1 MGGMKFETTTPQK
14 FLFGAISDLN
24 YLGPYTLGADLNLPK
39 VDAKNSNGKPSL
51 VKPIEILI
59 NLRKSSLRKVFN
71 VTLNKYDYESL
82 NLTKNDHL
90 KTLIEWF
97 EHHHYCQIKMI
108 AKKNSGITLNLPLTL
123 QFHAQPEFI
132 ILSKRPQK
140 ETWSH
145 LQIIQRNRTN

>member
-71 VTLNKYDYESL
+71 VDGQNE
-82 NLTKNDHL
+82 
-90 KTLIEWF
+90 
-97 EHHHYCQIKMI
+97 
-108 AKKNSGITLNLPLTL
+108 ITSRY
-123 QFHAQPEFI
+123 A
-132 ILSKRPQK
+132 
-140 ETWSH
+140 
-145 LQIIQRNRTN
+145 

>member
-14 FLFGAISDLN
+14 FLFGAIADLN

-71 VTLNKYDYESL
+71 AGLYE
-82 NLTKNDHL
+82 
-90 KTLIEWF
+90 
-97 EHHHYCQIKMI
+97 Y
-108 AKKNSGITLNLPLTL
+108 
-123 QFHAQPEFI
+123 
-132 ILSKRPQK
+132 RPKAGQK
-140 ETWSH
+140 
-145 LQIIQRNRTN
+145 

>member
-71 VTLNKYDYESL
+71 VNSYDYRTQL
-82 NLTKNDHL
+82 LRVVQNQPILFL
-90 KTLIEWF
+90 KSMSERGG
-97 EHHHYCQIKMI
+97 
-108 AKKNSGITLNLPLTL
+108 SD
-123 QFHAQPEFI
+123 
-132 ILSKRPQK
+132 K
-140 ETWSH
+140 ER
-145 LQIIQRNRTN
+145 L

>member
-71 VTLNKYDYESL
+71 VTLDKYDYR
-82 NLTKNDHL
+82 
-90 KTLIEWF
+90 
-97 EHHHYCQIKMI
+97 HHPD
-108 AKKNSGITLNLPLTL
+108 IT
-123 QFHAQPEFI
+123 
-132 ILSKRPQK
+132 S
-140 ETWSH
+140 
-145 LQIIQRNRTN
+145 

>member
-71 VTLNKYDYESL
+71 VTLVKHDYR
-82 NLTKNDHL
+82 THPD
-90 KTLIEWF
+90 
-97 EHHHYCQIKMI
+97 
-108 AKKNSGITLNLPLTL
+108 IT
-123 QFHAQPEFI
+123 EK
-132 ILSKRPQK
+132 SKPDRK
-140 ETWSH
+140 
-145 LQIIQRNRTN
+145 